1 MVSPKK
7 DTPMLSMK
15 DIHKSFGE
23 NKVLKGINLDIYDG
37 DIISIIGGNGAG
49 KSTLMKILM
58 GIYSA
63 DKGEVYINGELK
75 DLSTPSLAISNGI
88 YLVPQEPLLFQNMNI
103 FENIILGIDGDKG
116 VLFKEVELLLLKF
129 DWKVDLKRKAYT
141 LSIAEQQIVEIM
153 RGLLRKSK
161 ILILDEPTSTLTFKE
176 TKMLFELIK
185 DLIKEGVGIFYITHR
200 LTEVFEITNKVV
212 VMCDGKITLSGET
225 NSFTKQMLVD
235 ALLNNKCE
243 NNNIKF
249 GATSE
254 DNIIDIEK
262 TKILEVEKYSGYGF
276 NNLNFSVYSGEIL
289 GIAGVVGAGRT
300 EFATT
305 LFGIEKSISGEVYL
319 NGKKITDRPTKDIIE
334 LGINY
339 VPEDRYLN
347 GIFKIIPISSNTTSC
362 ILKKISKIFI
372 NKKTEN
378 QIATKYVKNFN
389 TKISSLKQEIGELS
403 GGNQQKIIIGRALSS
418 GPKVLILDEP
428 TRGID
433 AGARIDVYNIIKK
446 LKQEG
451 VGIILISSDLDEI
464 VELADKALVMHQGK
478 IQENFEKDK
487 ITLDNL
493 MKASYGI

>member
-103 FENIILGIDGDKG
+103 FENIILGIEGDKG
-116 VLFKEVELLLLKF
+116 VLLKEVELLLLKF

-478 IQENFEKDK
+478 IQENFEKDR

>member
-103 FENIILGIDGDKG
+103 FENIILGIEGDKG
-116 VLFKEVELLLLKF
+116 VLLKEVELLLLKF

>member
-103 FENIILGIDGDKG
+103 FENIILGIEGDKG
-116 VLFKEVELLLLKF
+116 VLLKEVELLLLKF

-225 NSFTKQMLVD
+225 SSFTKQMLVD

>member
-1 MVSPKK
+1 MISPKK

-103 FENIILGIDGDKG
+103 FENIILGIEGDKG

-176 TKMLFELIK
+176 TKMLFELIN

-225 NSFTKQMLVD
+225 SSFTKQMLVD

-254 DNIIDIEK
+254 DNIIDTEK

-319 NGKKITDRPTKDIIE
+319 NGKKITDKPTKDIIE

-378 QIATKYVKNFN
+378 QIATKYVNNFN